1 VFRLRL
7 DEPVSDGIR
16 RIALGQIDDILDRL
30 EGRSG
35 DDLGTAIHESR
46 KSLKRLRTVVRLVEA
61 ELGEELSAHENAAFR
76 DAGRMLSGPRDSQV
90 MVEAFDAVLER
101 YGVGSG
107 AADLAGFR
115 SRLVRSHERIRAE
128 LTAGAP
134 ALAEVERAIRA
145 ARGRVDAWPLEQ
157 QGFDL
162 LAPGLRR
169 AYRRGRRARRA
180 ALEEPTPERLHEWR
194 KGVKDLWY
202 SVQIVEGAG
211 PRRLKPLVQSTHEL
225 SELLGDDH
233 DLVLLEQ
240 QDASQT
246 LRSLTERR
254 RGELQ
259 VQAFE
264 LGEALYRDA
273 PGAFVRRIQ
282 KGWRKRAGAS

>member
-1 VFRLRL
+1 
-7 DEPVSDGIR
+7 
-16 RIALGQIDDILDRL
+16 
-30 EGRSG
+30 
-35 DDLGTAIHESR
+35 
-46 KSLKRLRTVVRLVEA
+46 VEA
-61 ELGEELSAHENAAFR
+61 ELGEELSVHENAAFR

-107 AADLAGFR
+107 EADLAGFR
-115 SRLVRSHERIRAE
+115 SRLVQTNERIRAE
-128 LTAGAP
+128 LTTGAP

-145 ARGRVDAWPLEQ
+145 ARGRVDTWPLEQ

-169 AYRRGRRARRA
+169 AFRRGRRTRRA

-202 SVQIVEGAG
+202 SVQIVEGTG
-211 PRRLKPLVQSTHEL
+211 PQRLKPLAQSTHEL

-240 QDASQT
+240 QDASPA

-282 KGWRKRAGAS
+282 NGWRKRAGAS